1 MHRIIRNLGFATDV
15 YQYPRSLRWASC
27 LQNKVYCAST
37 VRVLCEYCARGALD
51 ALGFGPGRARSYQ
64 SDASDHQKPRF
75 SGRYLSKVMHLII
88 RNLGFATDIYQK

>member
-37 VRVLCEYCARGALD
+37 VRVLCEYCARGALG
-51 ALGFGPGRARSYQ
+51 ALGFGGQGPIR
-64 SDASDHQKPRF
+64 
-75 SGRYLSKVMHLII
+75 VMHPII
-88 RNLGFATDIYQK
+88 RNLGFTTDVYQK